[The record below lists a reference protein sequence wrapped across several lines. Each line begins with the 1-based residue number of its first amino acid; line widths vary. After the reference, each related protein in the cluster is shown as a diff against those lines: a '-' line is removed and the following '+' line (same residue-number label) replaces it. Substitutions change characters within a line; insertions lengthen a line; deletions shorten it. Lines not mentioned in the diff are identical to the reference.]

1 MPSVAAKIVLKKKDR
16 ATKLRIIG
24 VRMGL
29 EEKTINLFKK
39 IPKVEQGQKVVL
51 GIDGLS
57 RSGKTTIVKNIEQHI
72 QEKNIPACVL
82 HIDDYIVER
91 EKRYNTGNEEWY
103 EYYNLQ
109 WDVEWLKENLFKRLK
124 ESNEL
129 QLLTYDNS
137 SDTQKLCTVN
147 IPATC
152 LIIIE
157 GVFLQRNE
165 WRNYFDFMIFLD
177 CVREERFKR
186 ESVETQKNF
195 EKFEKRYW
203 KAEDYYMET
212 VSPIEQADLV
222 IQN

>member
-1 MPSVAAKIVLKKKDR
+1 MEDKIISSLK
-16 ATKLRIIG
+16 II
-24 VRMGL
+24 
-29 EEKTINLFKK
+29 

-57 RSGKTTIVKNIEQHI
+57 RSGKTTLVRNIEQRI
-72 QEKNIPACVL
+72 QETNIFTCVL

-91 EKRYNTGNEEWY
+91 ERRYNTGNEEWY

-137 SDTQKLCTVN
+137 TDSQKLQTVK
-147 IPATC
+147 IPNTC

-157 GVFLQRNE
+157 GVFLQREE
-165 WRNYFDFMIFLD
+165 WRNHFDFMIFLD
-177 CVREERFKR
+177 CVRDERFNR
-186 ESVETQKNF
+186 ESAETQTNI

-203 KAEDYYMET
+203 KAENYYLEA
-212 VSPIEQADLV
+212 VSPIKQADLV

>member
-1 MPSVAAKIVLKKKDR
+1 
-16 ATKLRIIG
+16 
-24 VRMGL
+24 MGL
-29 EEKTINLFKK
+29 EDKITNLLKT

-57 RSGKTTIVKNIEQHI
+57 RSGKTTIVRSIEQHI
-72 QEKNIPACVL
+72 QEKNILTCVL

-91 EKRYNTGNEEWY
+91 ERRYNTGHEEWY

-109 WDVEWLKENLFKRLK
+109 WDVEGLKENLFKRLK

-129 QLLTYDNS
+129 QILTYENS
-137 SDTQKLCTVN
+137 SDSQKLHTVK
-147 IPATC
+147 IPDTC

-157 GVFLQRNE
+157 GVFLQRKE
-165 WRNYFDFMIFLD
+165 WRNYFDFIIFLD
-177 CVREERFKR
+177 CVREERFNR
-186 ESVETQKNF
+186 ESVETQNKIG
-195 EKFEKRYW
+195 KFEKRYW

-222 IQN
+222 IRN

>member
-1 MPSVAAKIVLKKKDR
+1 MEDKI
-16 ATKLRIIG
+16 T
-24 VRMGL
+24 
-29 EEKTINLFKK
+29 NLLKK
-39 IPKVEQGQKVVL
+39 IPKVKQGQKVVL

-57 RSGKTTIVKNIEQHI
+57 RSGKTTLVRNIEQHI
-72 QEKNIPACVL
+72 QKKYIWACVL

-91 EKRYNTGNEEWY
+91 ERRYNTGNEEWY

-109 WDVEWLKENLFKRLK
+109 WDVEWLEENLFKRLK
-124 ESNEL
+124 GSNEL

-137 SDTQKLCTVN
+137 SDLQKLQTVK
-147 IPATC
+147 IPDTC

-157 GVFLQRNE
+157 GVFLQRKE

-177 CVREERFKR
+177 CVREERFNR
-186 ESVETQKNF
+186 ESIETQNNI

-212 VSPIEQADLV
+212 VSPIEQADLF

>member
-1 MPSVAAKIVLKKKDR
+1 MEDKITNAL
-16 ATKLRIIG
+16 
-24 VRMGL
+24 
-29 EEKTINLFKK
+29 KK

-57 RSGKTTIVKNIEQHI
+57 RSGKTTLVRNIEQHI
-72 QEKNIPACVL
+72 QEENIFTCVL

-91 EKRYNTGNEEWY
+91 ERRYNTGNEEWY

-109 WDVEWLKENLFKRLK
+109 WDVEWLKENLFKKLK

-137 SDTQKLCTVN
+137 TDSQKFQTVKTPN
-147 IPATC
+147 TC

-157 GVFLQRNE
+157 GVFLQREE
-165 WRNYFDFMIFLD
+165 WRSHFDFMIFLD
-177 CVREERFKR
+177 CVRDERFNR
-186 ESVETQKNF
+186 ESAETQTNI

-203 KAEDYYMET
+203 KAENYYLET

>member
-1 MPSVAAKIVLKKKDR
+1 MEDKITNSL
-16 ATKLRIIG
+16 
-24 VRMGL
+24 
-29 EEKTINLFKK
+29 KK

-57 RSGKTTIVKNIEQHI
+57 RSGKTTLVRNIEQHI
-72 QEKNIPACVL
+72 QEKNIFTCVL

-91 EKRYNTGNEEWY
+91 ERRYNTGNEEWY

-109 WDVEWLKENLFKRLK
+109 WDVEWLKENLFKKLK

-137 SDTQKLCTVN
+137 SDSQKLQTVR
-147 IPATC
+147 IPNTC

-157 GVFLQRNE
+157 GVFLQREE
-165 WRNYFDFMIFLD
+165 WRNHFDFMIFLD
-177 CVREERFKR
+177 CVRDERFNR
-186 ESVETQKNF
+186 ESGETQTNI

-203 KAEDYYMET
+203 KAENHYLET
-212 VSPIEQADLV
+212 VSPIEQSDLV

>member
-1 MPSVAAKIVLKKKDR
+1 MEDKITTLLK
-16 ATKLRIIG
+16 
-24 VRMGL
+24 
-29 EEKTINLFKK
+29 N
-39 IPKVEQGQKVVL
+39 IPKIEKGKKVVL

-57 RSGKTTIVKNIEQHI
+57 RSGKTTIVRTIEQHI
-72 QEKNIPACVL
+72 QEKGILSCVL

-91 EKRYNTGNEEWY
+91 ERRYSTGNEEWY

-124 ESNEL
+124 ESTEL
-129 QLLTYDNS
+129 KLLTYDYNLE
-137 SDTQKLCTVN
+137 TQKLCSVK
-147 IPATC
+147 IPDTC

-157 GVFLQRNE
+157 GVFLQRKE
-165 WRNYFDFMIFLD
+165 WRNYFDFMIFLN
-177 CVREERFKR
+177 CEREERFKR
-186 ESVETQKNF
+186 ESVDTQNNI

-203 KAEDYYMET
+203 RAEDYYMKT

>member
-1 MPSVAAKIVLKKKDR
+1 MEDKITTLLK
-16 ATKLRIIG
+16 
-24 VRMGL
+24 
-29 EEKTINLFKK
+29 N
-39 IPKVEQGQKVVL
+39 IPKVEKGKKVVL

-57 RSGKTTIVKNIEQHI
+57 RSGKTTIVRNIEQHI
-72 QEKNIPACVL
+72 QEKGIFSCVL

-91 EKRYNTGNEEWY
+91 ERRYSTGNEEWY

-129 QLLTYDNS
+129 KLLTYDYNS
-137 SDTQKLCTVN
+137 DSQNLYSVM
-147 IPATC
+147 IPDTC

-157 GVFLQRNE
+157 GVFLQRKE
-165 WRNYFDFMIFLD
+165 WRNYFDFMIFLN

-186 ESVETQKNF
+186 ESVDTQNNI

-203 KAEDYYMET
+203 KAEDYYMKT